1 MWDGGGSRYEE
12 PITSTFYF
20 HGKDAVVIRATGL
33 DHLMIAHTTGVHRRP
48 LLIIPRYI
56 LPKLRRLGVQWE
68 WFGVYGFAILAVRA
82 TVVFGKG
89 L

>member
-12 PITSTFYF
+12 PITLTFYF
-20 HGKDAVVIRATGL
+20 HGKDAIAIRATGL
-33 DHLMIAHTTGVHRRP
+33 GQLMIAYTTSVHRRS

-56 LPKLRRLGVQWE
+56 FPKLTRLGVQWE
-68 WFGVYGFAILAVRA
+68 RFGVHGFAILAVRA

>member
-1 MWDGGGSRYEE
+1 MEAVVVMRSQSLQ
-12 PITSTFYF
+12 PSTL
-20 HGKDAVVIRATGL
+20 HRKDTVVIRATGL
-33 DHLMIAHTTGVHRRP
+33 DHLMIAYTTGVHRRS

-56 LPKLRRLGVQWE
+56 LPKLTRLGVQWE
-68 WFGVYGFAILAVRA
+68 WFGVHGFAIIAVGA